1 MRIWSKIE
9 FSIQIKGGEIH
20 PTRKQLEHESHKV
33 CPYYHNSS
41 KRKSKKMS
49 NLSIKDKEI
58 ILDSIRDIPDF
69 PKPGIVFKDIT
80 TLLSNPKA
88 FNTLMNHLEDRYRTY
103 QLDYVAGIDAR
114 GFIFGAT
121 LADRLNIGFVPV
133 RKKGKLPYTTVAEK
147 YSLEY
152 GFDEVEIHIDAFGEN
167 GLSLEGNPSKVL
179 LIDDLIATGGTA
191 KAAASLID
199 KVGADCVEACF
210 IMELGFLNGKEGITA
225 PVYSVLEID

>member
-1 MRIWSKIE
+1 M
-9 FSIQIKGGEIH
+9 SILTTE
-20 PTRKQLEHESHKV
+20 E
-33 CPYYHNSS
+33 
-41 KRKSKKMS
+41 KK
-49 NLSIKDKEI
+49 I
-58 ILDSIRDIPDF
+58 ILGSIRDIPDF
-69 PKPGIVFKDIT
+69 PKPGIIFKDIT
-80 TLLSNPKA
+80 TMLGNPKA
-88 FNTLMNHLEDRYRTY
+88 LNTLMSHLENRYKSY
-103 QLDYVAGIDAR
+103 ELDYIAGIDAR
-114 GFIFGAT
+114 GFIFGAA
-121 LADRLNIGFVPV
+121 LADRLGVGFVPV

-167 GLSLEGNPSKVL
+167 GLKEGKPSKVL

-199 KVGADCVEACF
+199 KVGAHCVEVCF